1 MRSRFAKTVRPCEIP
16 PSRKTARVL
25 NVSGGSLQQFRLIAI
40 GAIVGLATPV
50 VAQEEPGFQEIGYG
64 TVSEFLTA
72 DDFIDELDGT
82 SYKIFA
88 FEGGAGDTVTI
99 HLLSSDF
106 DAKLIVVDSL
116 SNQLAFDRDSGGN
129 CNAYVT
135 TILPDS
141 AVYGLYVNGTHPYEV
156 GQFQLT
162 LQRGLQPADSD
173 APCRGLTVIGHE
185 GMVWVSGAVEGSLDE
200 QSHAFRN
207 EYFDVWLLP
216 ETGGAVFTIDV
227 ISEDFDPALI
237 LFRGMAEQIG
247 SNDDGGGGCNSRVVH
262 TPANLRPYRIVVVSR
277 GERKPGNYILSVTA
291 GSQPLLTEPPC
302 EG

>member
-1 MRSRFAKTVRPCEIP
+1 M
-16 PSRKTARVL
+16 
-25 NVSGGSLQQFRLIAI
+25 QQFRLIAI

-50 VAQEEPGFQEIGYG
+50 VAQEEPGYQEIGYG
-64 TVSEFLTA
+64 ETVSDFLTA
-72 DDFIDELDGT
+72 DDFLFEDGT
-82 SYKIFA
+82 SYKIYLFD
-88 FEGGAGDTVTI
+88 GGAGDTVTI
-99 HLLSSDF
+99 QLLSADF
-106 DAKLIVVDSL
+106 NAQLIVVDS
-116 SNQLAFDRDSGGN
+116 SYTPLADDADGGGN

-141 AVYGLYVNGTHPYEV
+141 SFYVVYVNAAGRGEL
-156 GQFQLT
+156 GQYQLT
-162 LQRGLQPADSD
+162 VQFGEQPADSD

-200 QSHAFRN
+200 QSHMFRN

-237 LFRGMAEQIG
+237 LFRGLAEQIG

-277 GERKPGNYILSVTA
+277 GEHKPGNYILSVTA